1 MLIGRKLTENK
12 LAVGVPQ
19 PELLEDWDQ
28 RFVTTT
34 LTRGDGGNRIIM
46 QQVAD
51 KDEVSHGAT
60 RCVIS
65 KY

>member
-1 MLIGRKLTENK
+1 M
-12 LAVGVPQ
+12 PQ

-34 LTRGDGGNRIIM
+34 LTRGDGGNRIVM

-51 KDEVSHGAT
+51 KDEVREG
-60 RCVIS
+60 IS
-65 KY
+65 PLDVAFVR